1 MSTLKYSLYV
11 LLGACSYGL
20 LSVLVKLAYQEGFKI
35 DEVIGSQYLFGFFF
49 ILIPFIFLKKKV
61 TLKEG
66 VMLAIAGTTTSL
78 TGLLYAKSLET
89 IPASIAIVLLFQ
101 FTWIGIVLDIIISR
115 KWPDKEKLI
124 SVVILFLGTILASG
138 GLTNKLFMYEISGII
153 YGLLSAVSF
162 ALFIVFS
169 GRVAVTQTSIV
180 RSFFMSTGALLFVL
194 LLFSPDFMF
203 NGSLGEGLWV
213 YGALLG
219 FFGVLLPVL
228 LFSIGTPKIGGGLA
242 TIIGAAE
249 LPTAVIAS
257 ALILNEHVSFIQVIG
272 VIIILIGVAFP
283 QLQYMKAKGR
293 KPANL

>member
-20 LSVLVKLAYQEGFKI
+20 LSVLVKLAYQEGFNI

-49 ILIPFIFLKKKV
+49 ILIPFIILKKKV

-101 FTWIGIVLDIIISR
+101 FTWIGIVLDMIISR

-283 QLQYMKAKGR
+283 QLQYMKLKGR